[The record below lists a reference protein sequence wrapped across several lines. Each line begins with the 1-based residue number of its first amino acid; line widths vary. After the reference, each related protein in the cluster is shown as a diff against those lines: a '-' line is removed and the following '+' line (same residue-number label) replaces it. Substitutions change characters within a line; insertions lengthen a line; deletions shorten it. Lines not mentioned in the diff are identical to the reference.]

1 MKYGKRA
8 FDKDNDCKPAHS
20 SLTGVLRRYW
30 SPNIARY
37 ITTVIEKCNVSNH
50 VGQLPPQLRE
60 FVEPT
65 EIPKAT
71 QQFCAALDNFVNKK
85 YTYICEACY
94 KNKIYPMP
102 EIEQIFGT
110 KCVIEVN
117 GEPVGK
123 GLRPYEGS
131 LGFVCKVVFPD
142 VELEYALKLFYKKSW
157 APEYGPL
164 HGALAEIAAAFGA
177 NQAEPRDNNPIY
189 LARLTGNKKYMLS
202 QWVYEAIDLP
212 MMRKNVNQIF
222 ETSLQEQGARNWH
235 AGRRIDY
242 GGTYKTKYGMAP
254 YPVRKLYRKM
264 VNAANKNDNA
274 AMQRLREDAVGYIAK
289 QQFNAAIKCVC
300 DMARPYYNCDLYNF
314 VSSYRIR
321 QK

>member
-1 MKYGKRA
+1 MKYGKC
-8 FDKDNDCKPAHS
+8 FSDKDNNCKPTHS
-20 SLTGVLRRYW
+20 SLTGVLRKFW
-30 SPNIARY
+30 SPNMARY
-37 ITTVIEKCNVSNH
+37 ITTALEKCNVSNH

-94 KNKIYPMP
+94 KNKVYPMP

-117 GEPVGK
+117 GEPGAK

-164 HGALAEIAAAFGA
+164 HGALAEIAAAFAA
-177 NQAEPRDNNPIY
+177 NRAEPRDNNPIY
-189 LARLTGNKKYMLS
+189 LARLTSNKKYMLS
-202 QWVYEAIDLP
+202 QWVYEAIDCPLQ
-212 MMRKNVNQIF
+212 RFNQF
-222 ETSLQEQGARNWH
+222 EVFRASLLEVDARNWH

-242 GGTYKTKYGMAP
+242 GGTYISSYGALS
-254 YPVRKLYRKM
+254 YPVRKLYRKI
-264 VNAANKNDNA
+264 VNAAEKEDFV
-274 AMQRLREDAVGYIAK
+274 AMQKLKDSATGYIAK
-289 QQFNAAIKCVC
+289 QQLNQAIQCVYYASWVDC
-300 DMARPYYNCDLYNF
+300 RPDLYHF
-314 VSSYRIR
+314 ISDFKRK

>member
-1 MKYGKRA
+1 MLKKTNRFDEKTNQGPKHRA
-8 FDKDNDCKPAHS
+8 
-20 SLTGVLRRYW
+20 LTGFLRTYW

-65 EIPKAT
+65 EIPKAM

-85 YTYICEACY
+85 YTYICEGCY

-164 HGALAEIAAAFGA
+164 HDALAEIASAFAA
-177 NQAEPRDNNPIY
+177 NQVEPRDNNPIY
-189 LARLTGNKKYMLS
+189 LARLTGKRYMLS
-202 QWVYEAIDLP
+202 QWLYETIDSPLQ
-212 MMRKNVNQIF
+212 RFNQFEIF
-222 ETSLQEQGARNWH
+222 RTNILEINAWNWH

-242 GGTYKTKYGMAP
+242 GGTKLTLYGALP
-254 YPVRKLYRKM
+254 YPVRKLYRKI
-264 VNAANKNDNA
+264 VNAAEKEDFIT
-274 AMQRLREDAVGYIAK
+274 MQKLKDSATGYIAK
-289 QQFNAAIKCVC
+289 QQLNQAMKCVC
-300 DMARPYYNCDLYNF
+300 DMSWADCRPDLYYFISDFKRKN
-314 VSSYRIR
+314 
-321 QK
+321 K

>member
-1 MKYGKRA
+1 MKYGKRV
-8 FDKDNDCKPAHS
+8 FDKDNDRKPAHS

-37 ITTVIEKCNVSNH
+37 ITTVSEKCNVSNH

-65 EIPKAT
+65 EIPRAT

-85 YTYICEACY
+85 YTYICEECY

-117 GEPVGK
+117 GEPG
-123 GLRPYEGS
+123 GEWLRPYEGS

-164 HGALAEIAAAFGA
+164 HSALAEIAAAFGA
-177 NQAEPRDNNPIY
+177 NQAEPRDNNPVY
-189 LARLTGNKKYMLS
+189 MARLTGNKKYMLS
-202 QWVYEAIDLP
+202 QWLDAAPECPLQ
-212 MMRKNVNQIF
+212 RFNQFEIF
-222 ETSLQEQGARNWH
+222 QTGILEVAPQNWH

-242 GGTYKTKYGMAP
+242 GGTQLTQYGALP
-254 YPVRKLYRKM
+254 YPVRKLYRKI
-264 VNAANKNDNA
+264 VNVAEKEDVD
-274 AMQRLREDAVGYIAK
+274 AMQKIIDCATGYIEKRQLNQALE
-289 QQFNAAIKCVC
+289 CVC
-300 DMARPYYNCDLYNF
+300 DMSWGNHRPDLYYF
-314 VSSYRIR
+314 ALDFKRR